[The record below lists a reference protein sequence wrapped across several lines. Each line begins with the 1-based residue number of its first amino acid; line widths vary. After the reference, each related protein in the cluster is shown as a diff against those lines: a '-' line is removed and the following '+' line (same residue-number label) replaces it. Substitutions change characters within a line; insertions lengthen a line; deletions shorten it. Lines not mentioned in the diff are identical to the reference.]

1 MAIAIILERM
11 GNITNGSIFATVWT
25 AKEKEDEEAAK
36 QIPAIIQRKKDKG
49 FWSRMS
55 YSLGKPRGGACFKVL
70 VEQADGTV
78 REYSGQDNIQGLSG
92 PTSMRNS
99 SNWPN
104 WLPCVQAHSGGPLG
118 YNTICQTSHKI
129 LEGTY
134 VYPPDF
140 NQATKE
146 ILQEC
151 AAIHLQIPKS
161 LVNTMIMKEDWGNH

>member
-1 MAIAIILERM
+1 
-11 GNITNGSIFATVWT
+11 
-25 AKEKEDEEAAK
+25 
-36 QIPAIIQRKKDKG
+36 
-49 FWSRMS
+49 
-55 YSLGKPRGGACFKVL
+55 
-70 VEQADGTV
+70 
-78 REYSGQDNIQGLSG
+78 
-92 PTSMRNS
+92 MRNS

-140 NQATKE
+140 DQATKE

-161 LVNTMIMKEDWGNH
+161 LVNTMIMKEDWGNHLGRTKEETPPLYLDGILGTTRRAYNQGIPHISRP